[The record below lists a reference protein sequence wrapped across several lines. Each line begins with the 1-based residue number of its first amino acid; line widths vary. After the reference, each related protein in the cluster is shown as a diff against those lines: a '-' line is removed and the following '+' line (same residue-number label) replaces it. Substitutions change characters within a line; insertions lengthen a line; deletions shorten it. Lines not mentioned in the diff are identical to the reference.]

1 MVTFTL
7 KGIPTELYERLKA
20 RAAEHRRS
28 VNSEIL
34 VCLEETLR
42 GSRRDPKEILA
53 VADRLHARIKMRPFT
68 DAELRAAKNRG
79 RP

>member
-7 KGIPTELYERLKA
+7 KGIPAELYERLKA
-20 RAAEHRRS
+20 RAAQNRRS

-34 VCLEETLR
+34 VCLEEVLR
-42 GSRRDPKEILA
+42 GQRRDPQELLA
-53 VADRLHARIKMRPFT
+53 EFDEARDRLKVRPFS
-68 DAELRAAKNRG
+68 DAELKAAKNRG